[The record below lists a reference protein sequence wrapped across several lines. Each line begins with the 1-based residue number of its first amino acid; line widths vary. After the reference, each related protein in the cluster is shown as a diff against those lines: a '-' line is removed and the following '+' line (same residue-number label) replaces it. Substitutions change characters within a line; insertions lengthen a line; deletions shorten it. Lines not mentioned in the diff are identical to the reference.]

1 MPLRRLRILLWSVAA
16 VAGLGYL
23 GVIVWTDNRIHGHV
37 GGVPDEAA
45 TAAIVP
51 RFALT
56 DHTGAAVTEASY
68 RGRWLLVFFGFTNC
82 PDICP
87 TTLADLAAVVD
98 GLGVAAGQVQPL
110 FISVDPTRDRPAALA
125 EYVAAFD
132 PSIVGLTGPEEAL
145 AAAASSFRAYFE
157 RTEEAAAPDGYTMAH
172 TSAVYL
178 ISPEGRFERV
188 YAYGTPVAD
197 ILNDLKPRLE

>member
-1 MPLRRLRILLWSVAA
+1 MLLWGVAA

-23 GVIVWTDNRIHGHV
+23 GLIFWTDNRIHGHI
-37 GGVPDEAA
+37 GGATDDAVTEA
-45 TAAIVP
+45 ILP

-56 DHTGAAVTEASY
+56 DHTGSAVTEASY

-87 TTLADLAAVVD
+87 TTLAELADVVD
-98 GLGVAAGQVQPL
+98 GLGPSADAVQPI
-110 FISVDPTRDRPAALA
+110 FISVDPTRDNPAALA
-125 EYVAAFD
+125 EYVAAFH
-132 PSIVGLTGPEEAL
+132 PAIVGLTGANEAL
-145 AAAASSFRAYFE
+145 AAAASSFRAYYE
-157 RTEEAAAPDGYTMAH
+157 RTEQAEAPDGYTMAH

-178 ISPEGRFERV
+178 VSPEGRFERV

-197 ILNDLKPRLE
+197 ILADLKPRLE